1 MSKIKK
7 IFWVCAK
14 TIFSCFINADR
25 CYMNEIGLMNKYL
38 NEHSHVS
45 DCGLGIFN
53 EIEISIC
60 VCLHS
65 NSKWQQAWNDWIFPT
80 KCVIFSIKFVFDK
93 NLFALINLIYFTNI
107 FKIIRT
113 IRTNNEEIKRINIF
127 DYFNHLMLFHFL

>member
-1 MSKIKK
+1 MNENVGEKNLFIRLFKWNQMSKIKNC
-7 IFWVCAK
+7 FFGF
-14 TIFSCFINADR
+14 TQNLFFSCFINADR

-65 NSKWQQAWNDWIFPT
+65 NSK
-80 KCVIFSIKFVFDK
+80 
-93 NLFALINLIYFTNI
+93 
-107 FKIIRT
+107 
-113 IRTNNEEIKRINIF
+113 
-127 DYFNHLMLFHFL
+127 